1 MLIKRRKGWE
11 IADRHATDEGI
22 YLKRREFVAAMG
34 LGGAIGGALLAAP
47 GLALAQDA
55 DPSAK
60 FYPAKRNDR
69 YGTPEPVTGE
79 RQSTTYNNYYEFDT
93 DKSIWRQAQKL
104 PLRP

>member
-22 YLKRREFVAAMG
+22 YLKRREFVAALG

-47 GLALAQDA
+47 GPALAQDA

-60 FYPAKRNDR
+60 LYPAKRSDR

-79 RQSTTYNNYYEFDT
+79 RQE
-93 DKSIWRQAQKL
+93 IGRAHV
-104 PLRP
+104 